1 MKKYYLFPFLSV
13 LFVSCLSTELDN
25 LNSFEY
31 SFGDFEIVP
40 EVPEVELPDVE
51 EVPTESGTVK
61 ASEEAEDLLT
71 DVEDAIVNDNLSPEN
86 LVLIEKFASA
96 GGEDVT
102 DEEIISEVTDE
113 WIEGVF
119 NGDVE
124 PSNDLKNVTDE
135 ILAND
140 EFAGLFSDVEFP
152 KVDGVEVRGRMLID
166 GITPDILLPKEVQAI
181 NQTSSLVTPCKEA
194 AESVFNRNVAE
205 INRQTDL
212 QKAAVRANY
221 EPEIAFYRGPWLD
234 GVIGQGQVI
243 YEEIFIELLT
253 FAFRVNS
260 SIDRLNYP
268 APVIRG
274 LKAYLAAFVLR
285 AINDLIQWQISYNQA
300 AELASEQNV
309 NRVLNII
316 LVKENELEA
325 NRLSLIAAQQASLT
339 SALNNCHDQ
348 GAGG

>member
-1 MKKYYLFPFLSV
+1 MKKYLLFLPV
-13 LFVSCLSTELDN
+13 LFISCLPTELDN
-25 LNSFEY
+25 LDSFEY
-31 SFGDFEIVP
+31 SFGEFEIVP
-40 EVPEVELPDVE
+40 EVPEVELPEVE

-61 ASEEAEDLLT
+61 PSEKAENLVT
-71 DVEDAIVNDNLSPEN
+71 NVEEAIVNNNLTPEN
-86 LVLIEKFASA
+86 LELIDKFAAA
-96 GGEDVT
+96 GGGDIS

-124 PSNDLKNVTDE
+124 PSNDLKNITDE
-135 ILAND
+135 ILTND
-140 EFAGLFSDVEFP
+140 EFTGLFSEIEFP

-166 GITPDILLPKEVQAI
+166 GIIPDVLLPREVQAI

-205 INRQTDL
+205 INRLTDL
-212 QKAAVRANY
+212 QKASVRANY

-234 GVIGQGQVI
+234 GVIEQGQI
-243 YEEIFIELLT
+243 TYNEILSGLLT
-253 FAFRVNS
+253 FAFRLNS

-268 APVIRG
+268 TPVKRG
-274 LKAYLAAFVLR
+274 LKAYLAAFVIQ
-285 AINDLIQWQISYNQA
+285 AINELNQWQISYNQA

-309 NRVLNII
+309 NRVLNLI
-316 LVKENELEA
+316 LTKENELEA
-325 NRLSLIAAQQASLT
+325 NRLSLIAAQQALLT